1 MTAPGS
7 SPPFWHPPVI
17 LATWFG
23 VGLIPIAPGTF
34 GSLAALPFAWLMLEL
49 GGLWLLLLATVAVF
63 AAGCWAAGRY
73 AAASANSDPGA
84 VVVDEVAGQWLA
96 LALAA
101 PDLGQFALAFVLFRL
116 FDILKPWP
124 VGWAERR
131 FSGGFGIMIDDIAAA
146 LYALAAFALITE
158 TYAVLTG

>member
-1 MTAPGS
+1 MTATRS
-7 SPPFWHPPVI
+7 SPPFRHPAAL

-34 GSLAALPFAWLMLEL
+34 GSLAALPFAWAMLEF
-49 GGLWLLLLATVAVF
+49 GGLWLLLSATAAVF
-63 AAGCWAAGRY
+63 AVGCWASGHY
-73 AAASANSDPGA
+73 AAATADSDPGA
-84 VVVDEVAGQWLA
+84 VVIDEVAGQWLA

-101 PDLGQFALAFVLFRL
+101 PDLAQFALAFALFRI

-131 FSGGFGIMIDDIAAA
+131 FSGGLGIMIDDVAAGV
-146 LYALAAFALITE
+146 YALAAFALITTVYE
-158 TYAVLTG
+158 VLTA